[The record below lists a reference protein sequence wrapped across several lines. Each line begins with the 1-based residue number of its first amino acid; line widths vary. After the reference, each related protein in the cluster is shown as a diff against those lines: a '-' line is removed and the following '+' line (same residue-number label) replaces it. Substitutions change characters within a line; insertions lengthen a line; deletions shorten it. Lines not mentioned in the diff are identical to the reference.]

1 MDGMDGTDA
10 LTVEVAGDLANI
22 ARADWDALA
31 NPAGA
36 AYDPFL
42 SWDFLQALEQAGCA
56 GMAKGWQPAHLIAR
70 DASRAVVGAMPLY
83 AKDHSYGEYV
93 FDHAWADALHRAGES
108 YYPKLQCAVPFT
120 PVPGRRIFARDA
132 AVERALAQGAVG
144 LAQRAGA
151 SSVHVT
157 FADAELCARVA
168 PLGYLTRAGIQYHWF
183 NRGYSTFDDF
193 LADLSSQKRKTI
205 RRERARACE
214 SVTIKRLQGADIKER
229 DWDFFFGC
237 YMDTG
242 SRKWGSPYL
251 NRRFFSLLGERMADK
266 CALFVAEAGG
276 RPVASALNLV
286 GGEALYGRYWGR
298 VADIPFLHFEL
309 CYYQAIELAIEL
321 KLPRV
326 EAGAQGDHKLARGYV
341 PAPTYSAHWIAHPGL
356 REAVKRYLD
365 AETPAVAEEAEALH
379 DHTPFKKT
387 LSVD

>member
-1 MDGMDGTDA
+1 MDGTDA
-10 LTVEVAGDLANI
+10 LTVEVACDLVNI
-22 ARADWDALA
+22 ERSAWDALA

-42 SWDFLQALEQAGCA
+42 SWAFLQALEEAGCA
-56 GMAKGWQPAHLIAR
+56 SAEKGWQPAHLVAR
-70 DASRAVVGAMPLY
+70 DASRAIVGAMPLY

-93 FDHAWADALHRAGES
+93 FDHAWADALYRAGGD

-120 PVPGRRIFARDA
+120 PVPGRRILARDA
-132 AVERALAQGAVG
+132 SVERALALGAIG

-151 SSVHVT
+151 SSVHAT
-157 FADAELCARVA
+157 FADADLCARLA
-168 PLGYLTRAGIQYHWF
+168 PLGYMTRAGIQYHWF
-183 NRGYSTFDDF
+183 NRGYSRFEDF
-193 LADLSSQKRKTI
+193 LSDLSSQKRKTI
-205 RRERARACE
+205 RRERARARE
-214 SVTIKRLQGADIKER
+214 GLTIRRLRGPEIEER
-229 DWDFFFGC
+229 HWDFFFRC

-251 NRRFFSLLGERMADK
+251 NRRFFALLGERMADD
-266 CALFVAEAGG
+266 CVLFIAEQDG
-276 RPVASALNLV
+276 RPVASALNLI

-298 VADIPFLHFEL
+298 VGDVPFLHFEL

-326 EAGAQGDHKLARGYV
+326 EAGAQGEHKLARGYV

-365 AETPAVAEEAEALH
+365 AETPALAEEAEALH
-379 DHTPFKKT
+379 QQAPFKKT
-387 LSVD
+387 D